1 MKSYTL
7 SVFCIFFFVVDVKF
21 IIIHFLYK
29 VFIVMK
35 IKKNTNRVILKLDF
49 NIDGVFDTLKCY
61 KNIDVY

>member
-29 VFIVMK
+29 DFYVMK

>member
-1 MKSYTL
+1 
-7 SVFCIFFFVVDVKF
+7 
-21 IIIHFLYK
+21 
-29 VFIVMK
+29 MK